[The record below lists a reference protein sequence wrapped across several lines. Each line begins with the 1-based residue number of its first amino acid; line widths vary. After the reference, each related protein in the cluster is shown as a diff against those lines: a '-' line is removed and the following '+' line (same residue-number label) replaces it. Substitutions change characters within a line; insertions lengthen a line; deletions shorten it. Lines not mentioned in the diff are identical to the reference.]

1 MKPYKVKWCVEIDA
15 ENEVDAAQTAVQ
27 IMSKAENRK
36 SVFEANKFEV
46 TEIGTI
52 DTTIVDLTG
61 EDVVDFHNVEN
72 E

>member
-1 MKPYKVKWCVEIDA
+1 MKPYKVKWCIEIDA
-15 ENEVDAAQTAVQ
+15 ESELDAAQTAVQ

-36 SVFEANKFEV
+36 ALFDGNKFEV

-61 EDVVDFHNVEN
+61 EDVVEFHNVKDV
-72 E
+72 